1 MTVVETGSELETHMG
16 TQRYEEGDTVP
27 GEICSVPDEWL
38 FVRFAVAVDISHGTG
53 GSKRIYPTEQVE
65 ETADLFT
72 NGEETVQRV
81 LSDDVQLYTTPRQV
95 RR

>member
-1 MTVVETGSELETHMG
+1 MG
-16 TQRYEEGDTVP
+16 TEQYEEGDIVP
-27 GEICSVPDEWL
+27 KDICSVPDEWM
-38 FVRFAVAVDISHGTG
+38 FVRLAVDVEISHGYG
-53 GSKRIYPTEQVE
+53 GAKRIYPTEQVV

-81 LSDDVQLYTTPRQV
+81 LSDDVQLYTTPYQV